1 MNAIKRSYRL
11 CSLLLIQILLLF
23 GFYTHVISGSV
34 YDTFL
39 ECMSNRNSSDHVS
52 SVIYNPN
59 NSSYIS
65 TLQAYIRNK
74 RFNTSSTPKPVII
87 VTPLHETH
95 VQSTIVCSK
104 NMGMNLRIRSGGH
117 DFEGLSYVSNVTF
130 VLLDMSNLRSI
141 SVDIEEETAT
151 VQVGATIGELY
162 YNIWKKSKVH
172 AFPAG
177 VCPTV
182 GVGGHISGGGYGVLM
197 RKYGLTVDNI
207 IDATIVDVNGSVF
220 NRTLMGEDLFWAI
233 RGGGGASFGVVL
245 SFKLQLVRVPENVTV
260 FRVSK
265 TLEENA
271 TDIVNRWQYVADKI
285 DKDLFVRLN
294 LKPDNTK
301 NTIHASFTAFF
312 LGNPERLVSVMTT
325 GFPELGI
332 QKNDCKSMSWIESEL
347 FWSSNVKN
355 PVEIL
360 LERSRFSAKFAKRKS
375 DYLQTPIPRDG
386 IESLWRKMLELRV
399 VELVLNPYGGRMS
412 EIGDHETPFP
422 HRAGNIFKIE
432 YSVNW
437 DEEGAVAKGYY
448 LNQTRV
454 LYEFM
459 TPFVSK
465 NPRGAYLNYRDLDI
479 GTGVVGNNSYTDGK
493 VYGEKYFKGNFDR
506 LVKVK
511 TMVDGDNFFTN
522 EQSIPCLTSRR
533 MKMVK

>member
-1 MNAIKRSYRL
+1 MNVFKCSYRL
-11 CSLLLIQILLLF
+11 PLLLLVLPLIFQSVTSAID
-23 GFYTHVISGSV
+23 GSV
-34 YDTFL
+34 YETFL
-39 ECMSNRNSSDHVS
+39 GCMSKRNSSDHVS
-52 SVIYNPN
+52 SLIYNPK
-59 NSSYIS
+59 NSSYAS

-74 RFNTSSTPKPVII
+74 RFNTSSTLKPVII
-87 VTPLHETH
+87 VTPLHVSH
-95 VQSTIVCSK
+95 VQSTILCTK

-117 DFEGLSYVSNVTF
+117 DFEGLSYVSDINF

-141 SVDIEEETAT
+141 NVNIEDETAT

-162 YNIWKKSKVH
+162 YNIWNKSKVH

-182 GVGGHISGGGYGVLM
+182 GIGGHISGGGYGVLM

-207 IDATIVDVNGSVF
+207 IDATIVDVNARVLTRKS
-220 NRTLMGEDLFWAI
+220 MGEDLFWAI
-233 RGGGGASFGVVL
+233 RGGGGASFGVVI
-245 SFKLQLVRVPENVTV
+245 SYKLHLVRVPETVTV

-265 TLEENA
+265 TFQQND
-271 TDIVNRWQYVADKI
+271 TDIVYSWQHVADKI
-285 DKDLFVRLN
+285 DRDLFIRLN

-312 LGNPERLVSVMTT
+312 LGNSERLVNVMNS

-332 QKNDCKSMSWIESEL
+332 QISDCKMMSWIESEL
-347 FWSSNVKN
+347 FWSSNVNN

-360 LERSRFSAKFAKRKS
+360 LERKYSPKFSKRKS
-375 DYLQTPIPRDG
+375 DYMQTLIPRNG
-386 IESLWRKMLELRV
+386 FESLWKQM
-399 VELVLNPYGGRMS
+399 VELKVGELVFNPYGGRMS
-412 EIGDHETPFP
+412 EIGESETPFP
-422 HRAGNIFKIE
+422 HRAGNIFKIQ

-437 DEEGAVAKGYY
+437 DKEGAEAEEYY
-448 LNQTRV
+448 VNQSRV

-479 GTGVVGNNSYTDGK
+479 GTSFVGNNSYEDAK

-511 TMVDGDNFFTN
+511 TTVDRDNFFTN
-522 EQSIPCLTSRR
+522 EQTIPTL
-533 MKMVK
+533 